1 MESLRKI
8 LLDLLLNSIHVSVAC
23 STRRLAW
30 STGLLPP
37 SRLHLF
43 FIFSLFSL
51 FFLDAIVKKLF
62 LHFTSSSFKVAKVS
76 FSTRFHYFFL
86 WVDDVKIKRSKKYFE
101 NEKEIDKK
109 RKRGI
114 RSFNKKEMNIVSISR
129 AHAVALLLEGI
140 EFVDWS
146 SFFQFWWW
154 CSYWLLHVLSLLLFP
169 LFFVSFLLFSHIFS
183 SRCHL
188 SFPFF
193 YFIFT

>member
-1 MESLRKI
+1 MLLLWCDCSCFLICFNAFVKYCFSI
-8 LLDLLLNSIHVSVAC
+8 LLLLLS
-23 STRRLAW
+23 
-30 STGLLPP
+30 
-37 SRLHLF
+37 
-43 FIFSLFSL
+43 
-51 FFLDAIVKKLF
+51 
-62 LHFTSSSFKVAKVS
+62 KVAKVS

-140 EFVDWS
+140 EFVDWA

-154 CSYWLLHVLSLLLFP
+154 CSYWLLRFLSLLLFP
-169 LFFVSFLLFSHIFS
+169 LFFVSFLLFFTTFL